1 MLLICQGHWIQ
12 ISGASIL
19 SISDMVKNTYG
30 EKSDKVFSDVDGA
43 DEFRNLVQQYS
54 GSRVVDSFLLNLTGP
69 KTALIFPPIIYGKGR
84 GPVNQRSV
92 QIPELSRVAITSRKA
107 VQVGK
112 GEATWSNVHISD
124 ISDIFIKLI
133 EKAVQGEKGSLWN
146 RNGIYFPGNAMMVS
160 SMICASYVESH

>member
-1 MLLICQGHWIQ
+1 MLLTCQGYWIQ

-19 SISDMVKNTYG
+19 SIPDIANNTYG
-30 EKSDKVFSDVDGA
+30 EKRDKIFSDVDGA
-43 DEFRNLVQQYS
+43 NEFRDLVQQNL

-69 KTALIFPPIIYGKGR
+69 KTALIFPPIIYGKGC

-112 GEATWSNVHISD
+112 GEAAWSNVHISD
-124 ISDIFIKLI
+124 ISSIFIKLI
-133 EKAVQGEKGSLWN
+133 EKAVQGEEGSLWN
-146 RNGIYFPGNAMMVS
+146 RNGIYFAGNAMMVS
-160 SMICASYVESH
+160 SATLFCIC